1 MTIETLRGRITQKVK
16 LEPEMAEN
24 VVNCDFGW
32 WYPEAGAP
40 GYGWDES
47 NANILTIAAPPY
59 DRYLGSYQLRALLC
73 RVYPNPDCKIEARYK
88 AWMNAAPETEQTG
101 SL

>member
-1 MTIETLRGRITQKVK
+1 MSI
-16 LEPEMAEN
+16 
-24 VVNCDFGW
+24 
-32 WYPEAGAP
+32 
-40 GYGWDES
+40 
-47 NANILTIAAPPY
+47 ANFLTIAAPPY

-88 AWMNAAPETEQTG
+88 AWMIAAPETEQTE